1 MSDAPAQ
8 DIRFVIVHRPGP
20 DWVAGKSMFELPG
33 LGEHIAHYRKLQAQ
47 GKLLAGGPFL
57 DGFAAGM
64 MIPQAGLSRQEIGD
78 FAQADPAVKS
88 GLLLAEVHPWLVG
101 MTQ

>member
-1 MSDAPAQ
+1 MQ

-20 DWVAGKSMFELPG
+20 NWVSGKSMFEQPG
-33 LGEHIAHYRKLQAQ
+33 LGEHIAHYRKLLEA

-64 MIPQAGLSRQEIGD
+64 MVPQAGQSESEIRE
-78 FAQADPAVKS
+78 FAAADPAVKA
-88 GLLLAEVHPWLVG
+88 GLLVAEVHQWLVG
-101 MTQ
+101 MKP

>member
-1 MSDAPAQ
+1 MQ

-20 DWVAGKSMFELPG
+20 NWVAGKSMFEQPG
-33 LGEHIAHYRKLQAQ
+33 LADHIAHYRRLHDA

-64 MIPQAGLSRQEIGD
+64 MVPEPGQSEDEIRS
-78 FAQADPAVKS
+78 FAQDDPAVRG
-88 GLLLAEVHPWLVG
+88 GLLVAEVHAWLVG
-101 MTQ
+101 MKK